1 MNEDNKIKEIAKDLC
16 DKSGCHHKCHD
27 TDKCVVEDEA
37 LLLINQ
43 NKSNNFDV
51 KSNEELFKQALVEG
65 LNRRFDR
72 EIEEAKKIEQI
83 EEIAKYLCK
92 SYSPYCSM
100 CPDCYA
106 EEEATALYN
115 AGYRKQSDVI
125 DEFAEKLK
133 EAPIKCGLPLFGLST
148 NEEIEEYFNDI
159 MLQVRDAI
167 DNIAKEM
174 KGGE

>member
-1 MNEDNKIKEIAKDLC
+1 MDIKDKAKELC
-16 DKSGCHHKCHD
+16 DCHHKCHD
-27 TDKCVVEDEA
+27 TKDCVVEDEA

-43 NKSNNFDV
+43 DKSNNFDV
-51 KSNEELFKQALVEG
+51 KSNNELFKQALVEG
-65 LNRRFDR
+65 VSRHFDKI
-72 EIEEAKKIEQI
+72 IEQEKQI

-115 AGYRKQSDVI
+115 AGYRKQSEGEWIGEADGYADGELVYDVWHCSECNHCI
-125 DEFAEKLK
+125 DDGTDDADLLPNFC
-133 EAPIKCGLPLFGLST
+133 PNCG
-148 NEEIEEYFNDI
+148 
-159 MLQVRDAI
+159 
-167 DNIAKEM
+167 AKM